1 MSGGADPPEGA
12 KGERLRFGDDP
23 PPSKTGRRGGRKKAG
38 AEEDAG
44 ESAAKVGVPA
54 PAGADAPLAE
64 RMRPRTPA
72 EVVGQESATGPGSL
86 LATALS
92 QGRVPSVVL
101 WGPPGSGKTTIA
113 RAVAGSVDATFVA
126 LSAVTSGVKDVRE
139 VIEAAAERRRRGGRT
154 VLFVDEIHR
163 FHKGQQDAFLP
174 HVEAGT
180 VSLLGATTENPAFA
194 LTSALLSRLRV
205 VALAPLSRDALESIL
220 VRALSDPE
228 RGLGGRVALSAAAR
242 GALLTVADGDA
253 RRMLNALE
261 SADAHA
267 AAHGRAGHVEEED
280 VVAGAQRRLPRYDKG
295 GDVSFDMLSA
305 FHKSLRGSDVDAS
318 LYWMARMLEAGED
331 PRVPVRRMVAMA
343 CEDVG
348 MADANATRAALEALA
363 ALEFL
368 GLPEAELA
376 MVRAVVH
383 LATCPKSN
391 SVVLALEAAHEAARA
406 TPNDPVPIHLRNA
419 PTPLAKSMGHG
430 AAYRYPHDFPNAF
443 VAQDYLPA
451 SLRGTTLYRPV
462 EVGDER
468 ETAKRLAHWRRL
480 RDEAARGG
488 GAAGTSS

>member
-1 MSGGADPPEGA
+1 
-12 KGERLRFGDDP
+12 
-23 PPSKTGRRGGRKKAG
+23 
-38 AEEDAG
+38 
-44 ESAAKVGVPA
+44 
-54 PAGADAPLAE
+54 
-64 RMRPRTPA
+64 MRPRTLA
-72 EVVGQESATGPGSL
+72 EVVGQDAAVGPGSL
-86 LATALS
+86 LATAVS

-113 RAVAGSVDATFVA
+113 RAVAGSVDWAFVA

-139 VIEAAAERRRRGGRT
+139 TIEAAAERRRGGRRT

-180 VSLLGATTENPAFA
+180 IALLGATTENPAFA

-205 VALAPLSRDALESIL
+205 VALAPLSREALAAIL
-220 VRALSDPE
+220 ARALVDPE
-228 RGLGGRVALSAAAR
+228 RGLGGRAELTEAAR
-242 GALLTVADGDA
+242 EALLTVADGDA

-261 SADAHA
+261 SAEAHA
-267 AAHGRAGHVEEED
+267 AAFGRAGKVDEDD

-295 GDVSFDMLSA
+295 GDVSYDMLSA
-305 FHKSLRGSDVDAS
+305 FHKSLRGSDVDAA

-348 MADANATRAALEALA
+348 LADRDAARAALEALA

-368 GLPEAELA
+368 GMPEAELA
-376 MVRAVVH
+376 MVRAVIH

-391 SVVLALEAAHEAARA
+391 SVVLALSAAHEAAKA

-419 PTPLAKSMGHG
+419 PTPLAKELGHG
-430 AAYRYPHDFPNAF
+430 AQYRYPHDHPNAF
-443 VAQDYLPA
+443 VAQDYLPEGLA
-451 SLRGTTLYRPV
+451 GKAFYEPI
-462 EVGDER
+462 EIGDER

-480 RDEAARGG
+480 RAEAKR
-488 GAAGTSS
+488 AGEGESA

>member
-1 MSGGADPPEGA
+1 MSALPPDEDAEAG
-12 KGERLRFGDDP
+12 RLRFGDDP
-23 PPSKTGRRGGRKKAG
+23 AGDAPSSAG
-38 AEEDAG
+38 AATP
-44 ESAAKVGVPA
+44 SR
-54 PAGADAPLAE
+54 DAPLAE
-64 RMRPRTPA
+64 RMRPRTLS
-72 EVVGQESATGPGSL
+72 EVVGQDAAVGPNSL

-113 RAVAGSVDATFVA
+113 RAVAGSVAATFVA

-139 VIEAAAERRRRGGRT
+139 VIEAAAARRRRGGTT

-180 VSLLGATTENPAFA
+180 IALLGATTENPAFA

-205 VALAPLSRDALESIL
+205 VALAPLSREALETIL
-220 VRALSDPE
+220 SRALIDPE
-228 RGLGGRVALSAAAR
+228 RGLSGRVSLNDAAR

-261 SADAHA
+261 SAEAHA
-267 AAHGRAGHVEEED
+267 AAHGRAGRVGEDD

-295 GDVSFDMLSA
+295 GDVSYDMLSA

-348 MADANATRAALEALA
+348 LADKDAARLALEALS

-368 GLPEAELA
+368 GVPEAELA
-376 MVRAVVH
+376 MVRAVIH

-391 SVVLALEAAHEAARA
+391 SVVKALSAAHAAA
-406 TPNDPVPIHLRNA
+406 AETPNEPVPIHLRNA
-419 PTPLAKSMGHG
+419 PTGLAKELGHG
-430 AAYRYPHDFPNAF
+430 ADYRYPHDFAGGF
-443 VAQDYLPA
+443 VAQDYLPKA
-451 SLRGTTLYRPV
+451 LLGRTFYEPT

-480 RDEAARGG
+480 RAEARPKDP
-488 GAAGTSS
+488 S